1 MPLITR
7 KGKGT
12 TLTHDEL
19 DGNLLYLD
27 GKSSSGDDHGA
38 LSGLEDDDHP
48 QYFNEERGDNRY
60 IKVVDGVV
68 TDHSNLTGLAED
80 DHPQYLNKERGDAL
94 YAKIDD
100 AGGGFQLVGNVEPDE
115 NPNGNTDYDEFLEN
129 EGNALFDPASGALW
143 VSDGDNWVN
152 IGSLGQFVLKAGDTM
167 TGSLVIEDSLSVS
180 ADVTSGTLKLG
191 SSAKVSSV
199 LNEDDMISDSV
210 VALATQKS
218 IKAYVDNK
226 IIEAKEYKT
235 GLWSPMFSV
244 EGTGDNTI
252 NHGTSLGSFTRI
264 GNMIYAKFSISTSSV
279 VLGSTGN
286 IVINNLPYTVD
297 NDDGG
302 GCVFSYADGWAIDVP
317 HFGKAR
323 PNSKIIDLYKSS
335 MNGTAIRLKNT
346 SLSTSLGNDLIGVAI
361 YSTDEQA

>member
-38 LSGLEDDDHP
+38 LTGLEDDDHP
-48 QYFNEERGDNRY
+48 QYLNEERGDNRY

-68 TDHSNLTGLAED
+68 TDHSDLLGLAED
-80 DHPQYLNKERGDAL
+80 DHPQYLNKERADAL

-115 NPNGNTDYDEFLEN
+115 NPNDNTDYDDLLSS
-129 EGNALFDPASGALW
+129 EGNALFDPSSGALW
-143 VSDGDNWVN
+143 VSDGDVWVN

-226 IIEAKEYKT
+226 IIEAKEYQT
-235 GLWSPMFSV
+235 GVWSPLFSV
-244 EGTGDNTI
+244 EGVSGTTI
-252 NHGTSLGSFTRI
+252 NQSTTLGSFTRI
-264 GNMIYAKFSISTSSV
+264 GNMVFAKFSISTSSV
-279 VLGSTGN
+279 VVGNVGN
-286 IVINNLPYTVD
+286 IIINDLPYTVD

-302 GCVFSYADGWAIDVP
+302 GCVFSYVDGWAVDVP
-317 HFGKAR
+317 QFGKAR
-323 PNSKIIDLYKSS
+323 PNSKIIDLYKAS
-335 MNGTAIRLKNT
+335 MNGTAARLKNT
-346 SLSTSLGNDLIGVAI
+346 SFNTSIGNDLIGVII
-361 YSTDEQA
+361 YSTDEAA